1 MHYRGVLFRKTVIVL
16 AIVIGVTGCTGK
28 TSTDLCAE
36 GASELRQGNAIGAI
50 DFFKNAL
57 EKDQSNIDARY
68 QLARAYM
75 SAGKYDKA
83 EKEFQKLQRQTSS
96 LPDMK
101 LYLGKLYKLLKKPE
115 STIRQPLKIS

>member
-1 MHYRGVLFRKTVIVL
+1 MYRKTIIVFV
-16 AIVIGVTGCTGK
+16 IVIGVTGCTGK

-36 GASELRQGNAIGAI
+36 GANELRQGNASGAI

-57 EKDQSNIDARY
+57 EKDQSNVDARY
-68 QLARAYM
+68 QLAKAYL
-75 SAGKYDKA
+75 SAGKYDQA

-101 LYLGKLYKLLKKPE
+101 LNLEKLYKLLKKNQ
-115 STIRQPLKIS
+115 S